1 MVKTEH
7 LALVFYVLAST
18 CGVVIIKKFFDSVHP
33 ETISDFLSSLF
44 NVQLVIGV
52 ALYMTGFLT
61 WLYILSRM
69 DLNTAYPIA
78 ITLSFI
84 AVILASALVLKE
96 PLTINIGIGV
106 LVCLIGVFI
115 ILR

>member
-1 MVKTEH
+1 MKTEH
-7 LALVFYVLAST
+7 FALIFYVLAST
-18 CGVVIIKKFFDSVHP
+18 CGVVIIKKFFDSVHH
-33 ETISDFLSSLF
+33 ETITDFLSGLL
-44 NVQLVIGV
+44 NVQLIIGV

-69 DLNTAYPIA
+69 DLNTAYPVA
-78 ITLSFI
+78 ISLSFI

-96 PLTINIGIGV
+96 PLTVNIGIGTV
-106 LVCLIGVFI
+106 LCFIGVFI